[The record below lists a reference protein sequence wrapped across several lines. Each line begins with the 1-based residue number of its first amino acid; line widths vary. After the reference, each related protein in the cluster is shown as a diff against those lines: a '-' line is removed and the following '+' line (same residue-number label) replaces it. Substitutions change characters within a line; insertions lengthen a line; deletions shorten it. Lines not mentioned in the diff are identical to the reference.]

1 MNSKVFVSTGGIRN
15 LNAFEAC
22 ESLSK
27 FGLNSFE
34 LSGGKYFQNNLNTLI
49 NLEKKGFQI
58 QIHNYFPVPKT
69 HFVLNLASSDELI
82 FNLSFEHCK
91 KAIILASKLKLKR
104 YSVHAGFCIDPTTK
118 ELGKPFNKKKLI
130 NDRSFFLE
138 RFINRVKILNNF
150 AKLHD
155 VDLYIENNVSI
166 KENIFNN
173 KALLLGS
180 DYEEIK
186 AIKDSTNTKILID
199 TGHLVVSAKSLGL
212 DEKVEL
218 SKLKFIADAYHLS
231 SNNRLRDQNKPI
243 KDDVEIINL
252 ISKEA
257 DFYTIEVYAKG
268 ALIKEDYNFIE
279 NWLKN

>member
-22 ESLSK
+22 LSLSK
-27 FGLNSFE
+27 FGFNSFD
-34 LSGGKYFQNNLNTLI
+34 LSGGKYFQNHLNNLI
-49 NLEKKGFQI
+49 NLEKQGFQI
-58 QIHNYFPVPKT
+58 QIHNYFPVPKK
-69 HFVLNLASSDELI
+69 HFVLNLASADELI

-104 YSVHAGFCIDPTTK
+104 YSVHAGFCIDPSTK

-130 NDRSFFLE
+130 DDRNFFLE
-138 RFINRVKILNNF
+138 RFINRVKVLNNF
-150 AKLHD
+150 AQSND

-186 AIKDSTNTKILID
+186 TIKDSTNIKILID
-199 TGHLVVSAKSLGL
+199 TGHLIVSAKSLGL

-218 SKLKFIADAYHLS
+218 SKLKLIADAYHLS

-243 KDDVEIINL
+243 SNEKYL
-252 ISKEA
+252 LKFLSKNV
-257 DFYTIEVYAKG
+257 DFFTIEVYGKDNT
-268 ALIKEDYNFIE
+268 LIEDYFF
-279 NWLKN
+279 LKDFLF

>member
-22 ESLSK
+22 LKLSK
-27 FGLNSFE
+27 FGFNSFE
-34 LSGGKYFQNNLNTLI
+34 LSGGKYFQNHLNNLI
-49 NLEKKGFQI
+49 NLEKQGFQI
-58 QIHNYFPVPKT
+58 QIHNYFPVPKK
-69 HFVLNLASSDELI
+69 HFVLNLASADELI

-104 YSVHAGFCIDPTTK
+104 YSVHAGFCIDPSTK
-118 ELGKPFNKKKLI
+118 EWGKPFNKKKLI
-130 NDRSFFLE
+130 NDRNFFLE

-150 AKLHD
+150 AQSND

-186 AIKDSTNTKILID
+186 AIKDSTNIKILID
-199 TGHLVVSAKSLGL
+199 TGHLIVSAKSLGL

-218 SKLKFIADAYHLS
+218 SKLKLIADAYHLS

-243 KDDVEIINL
+243 KDDMEIINL

-257 DFYTIEVYAKG
+257 DFYTIEVYENG
-268 ALIKEDYNFIE
+268 SLIKEDYNFIE
-279 NWLKN
+279 NWLGN